1 MAKNK
6 QERKDA
12 IEITRIIFL
21 SSTVLIFIFSIIIAS
36 LTKLS
41 SRQNP
46 EEKPR
51 NNNECVIS
59 GCNGEICQDKD
70 EEPLFSVCIYK
81 PEYECYKLTT
91 CKRQKDGKCGFTE
104 TEEFKD
110 CLKKY
115 KENGK
120 Q

>member
-36 LTKLS
+36 LTKLA
-41 SRQNP
+41 P
-46 EEKPR
+46 EKKSKSE
-51 NNNECVIS
+51 NGCVIS
-59 GCNGEICQDKD
+59 GCNNEICQDED
-70 EEPLFSVCIYK
+70 EKPVSSVCIYK

-120 Q
+120 E